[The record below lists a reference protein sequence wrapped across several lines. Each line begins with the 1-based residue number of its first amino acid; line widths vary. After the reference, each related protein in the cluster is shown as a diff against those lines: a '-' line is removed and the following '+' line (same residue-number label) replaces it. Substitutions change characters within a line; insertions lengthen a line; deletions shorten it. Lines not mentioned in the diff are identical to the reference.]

1 MNKYFLKLSI
11 FIAILLLTSKTGVIP
26 EKLEHKTIKIG
37 VYHNPPKIIIGE
49 DGLPYGFHID
59 ILNAIAESELWDL
72 EFISGTWNECLERL
86 INNEID
92 ILPDLAYSKE
102 RELIYDFN
110 KEAVLFNWGV
120 VYCAPDVNISSTLDL
135 DKKIIATLKESI
147 HTTGDQGIINII
159 KSFGMTAKY
168 IFTESYEE
176 AFQLVDSGKADI
188 AVVNR
193 LYGLENEKKFNVN
206 RTPIVFNPS
215 SLLYGISKNNKQKNY
230 LISRLDHNILKLKE
244 DRNGIYYKSFDKYIL
259 KQIQKESKIPYWF
272 KTLLIIIIISLFIAL
287 LTAYL
292 LLSDNKYS
300 NNFSN
305 HLKKYKSISSARD
318 NILNTALISFSV
330 FSIPVLLSLAYQSIF
345 TKWNFSLLSIVATSI
360 ILLLTAVYRKRINE
374 KYKIVILTT
383 TLFFFGLASL
393 QIWRLVGIGTMFFL
407 TASILITILKGKK
420 FGIVIL
426 SAGLLITLLFGILIN
441 LNILKIRLME
451 EADTFSS
458 YSWMISI
465 FTIFMLFFTLVSG
478 LERFY
483 AILLDSVNNL
493 ERNIKKRTFQLKKS
507 NLFLKQEINEKN
519 IISKKLRKAKFIADK
534 ANKAK
539 SSFLAHMTHEIRT
552 PLNAI
557 LGYSQLLQREDDL
570 QEEFK
575 KQIEIINNSGEHLLT
590 LINGIL
596 EMSRIEA
603 GKTEMKIETFDFYK
617 VIEDVKSMF
626 KVKTDTKG
634 LKFSAEIDQNVPRHI
649 ISDLNKIKQVIINIV
664 GNSIKFTR
672 EGNVSIN
679 CRIDPLISNK
689 MIVSIKDTG
698 VGIPAGDIK
707 KIFGSFE
714 QSKAGRDEGGTG
726 LGLSISKKFA
736 KLLYGDIEVESELG
750 VGSEFKF
757 TFKFKIGN
765 EEETETRYDTR
776 NVVGIKDSSSEIKV
790 LIVDDR
796 DTNRDI
802 LVRMLSKIG
811 FVTKECDNGASAI
824 EYAVEWKPDIMLLDI
839 VMPVMDGKEVIK
851 RIRQLPNGS
860 DYKIIV
866 LTASA
871 LEEDKKT
878 VLDLGADSFLRK
890 PFRQNEIL
898 EEIKKLTNIEYMF
911 EDKQIN
917 ENAPIITNE
926 YLKNEMS
933 DLTEDVLRDIKN
945 NILIGDITEL
955 KKILNFFD
963 QSKISLSKYLISL
976 IEEYE
981 FERITKIIDAI
992 LEE

>member
-1 MNKYFLKLSI
+1 MNRYFLKISI
-11 FIAILLLTSKTGVIP
+11 FIVILFLTSLTNVAP
-26 EKLEHKTIKIG
+26 EKLEYKTIKIG

-49 DGLPYGFHID
+49 NGLPYGFHID
-59 ILNAIAESELWDL
+59 ILNAIAESELWNL
-72 EFISGTWNECLERL
+72 EFISGSWNECLERL
-86 INNEID
+86 LNNEID

-102 RELIYDFN
+102 RKLIYDFN

-135 DKKIIATLKESI
+135 NKKIIATLKESI
-147 HTTGDQGIINII
+147 HTTGEQGILNII
-159 KSFGMTAKY
+159 KSFGMTAQY
-168 IFTESYEE
+168 IYTESYED
-176 AFQLVDSGKADI
+176 AFRLVDSGKAEI

-330 FSIPVLLSLAYQSIF
+330 FSIPVLLSLIYQSIF
-345 TKWNFSLLSIVATSI
+345 TKWNFSLLSIIATSI
-360 ILLLTAVYRKRINE
+360 ILLFTAIFRKRINE
-374 KYKIVILTT
+374 KYKTVILTT
-383 TLFFFGLASL
+383 TLFFFGLVTL

-407 TASILITILKGKK
+407 TASILVTILKGKK

-426 SAGLLITLLFGILIN
+426 SSGLLITLLFGILIN
-441 LNILKIRLME
+441 LNILKIRLLE
-451 EADTFSS
+451 IDTFSS

-493 ERNIKKRTFQLKKS
+493 ENNIKKRTFQLKKS
-507 NLFLKQEINEKN
+507 NLFLKQEINKKN
-519 IISKKLRKAKFIADK
+519 IISKKLRKAKFVADK

-570 QEEFK
+570 QGEYK

-617 VIEDVKSMF
+617 IIEDVKSMF

-634 LKFSAEIDQNVPRHI
+634 LKFSADIDENVPRII

-672 EGNVSIN
+672 EGSISIN

-689 MIVSIKDTG
+689 MIIHVKDTG

-776 NVVGIKDSSSEIKV
+776 NVVGIKDSSREIKA

-824 EYAVEWKPDIMLLDI
+824 EYAVEWKPDMILLDI

-851 RIRQLPNGS
+851 RLRQLPNGS

-878 VLDLGADSFLRK
+878 VMDLGADTFLRK

-898 EEIKKLTNIEYMF
+898 EEIKKLTNIEYLF
-911 EDKQIN
+911 EDKQNN

-933 DLTEDVLRDIKN
+933 DLAEETLRDIKN

-955 KKILNFFD
+955 KKILISFA
-963 QSKISLSKYLISL
+963 QSKLSLSKYLTSL

-981 FERITKIIDAI
+981 FERITKIIDSI

>member
-1 MNKYFLKLSI
+1 MNRYFLKISI
-11 FIAILLLTSKTGVIP
+11 FIVILFLTSQTDVLP
-26 EKLEHKTIKIG
+26 EKLEYKTIKIG

-59 ILNAIAESELWDL
+59 ILNAIAESELWNL
-72 EFISGTWNECLERL
+72 EFISGSWNECLERL
-86 INNEID
+86 LNNEID

-120 VYCAPDVNISSTLDL
+120 VYCSPEINISSTLDL
-135 DKKIIATLKESI
+135 DKKIIATLKDSI
-147 HTTGDQGIINII
+147 HTTGEQGIINII
-159 KSFGMTAKY
+159 KSFGMTAQY
-168 IFTESYEE
+168 IYTDSYEE
-176 AFQLVDSGKADI
+176 AFRLVDTGKAEI

-230 LISRLDHNILKLKE
+230 LLSRLDHNILKLKE
-244 DRNGIYYKSFDKYIL
+244 DKTGIYYKSFDKYIL

-345 TKWNFSLLSIVATSI
+345 TKWNFSLLSITATSI
-360 ILLLTAVYRKRINE
+360 ILLFTAAFRKKISE

-383 TLFFFGLASL
+383 TLFFFGLAAL
-393 QIWRLVGIGTMFFL
+393 QIWRLIGIGTMFFL
-407 TASILITILKGKK
+407 TASILMTILKGKK

-426 SAGLLITLLFGILIN
+426 SSGLLITLLFGILIN
-441 LNILKIRLME
+441 LNILKIRLLE
-451 EADTFSS
+451 IDTFSS

-493 ERNIKKRTFQLKKS
+493 ENNIKKRTLQLKKS

-519 IISKKLRKAKFIADK
+519 IISKKLRKAKIIADK

-570 QEEFK
+570 QGEYK

-617 VIEDVKSMF
+617 IIEDVKSMF

-634 LKFSAEIDQNVPRHI
+634 LKFSANIDENVPRII

-672 EGNVSIN
+672 EGSISIN

-689 MIVSIKDTG
+689 MIIHVKDTG

-776 NVVGIKDSSSEIKV
+776 NVVGIQDSSREIKV

-824 EYAVEWKPDIMLLDI
+824 EYAVEWKPDIILLDI

-851 RIRQLPNGS
+851 RLRQLPNGS

-878 VLDLGADSFLRK
+878 VMDLGADTFLRK

-898 EEIKKLTNIEYMF
+898 EEIKKLTNLEYLL
-911 EDKQIN
+911 EDKQNN

-933 DLTEDVLRDIKN
+933 DLAEETLKDIKN

-955 KKILNFFD
+955 KKILNSFA
-963 QSKISLSKYLISL
+963 QSKLSLSKYLTSL